1 VSNDDRLDRLD
12 AISEQLRGLYRSIES
27 ARRIVHQQRT
37 EIVGSLVSQGLSV
50 AAASRAADEQCVVK
64 DCELMGFEGERRAL
78 EEERDHLRFLVKWDR
93 D

>member
-1 VSNDDRLDRLD
+1 MTNDDRLDRLD
-12 AISEQLRGLYRSIES
+12 ALSTELRGLYQSIET
-27 ARRIVHQQRT
+27 ARQIAHQQRVT
-37 EIVGSLVSQGLSV
+37 TVAALVSQGESV

-64 DCELMGFEGERRAL
+64 DCELMGFEGQRRAL